1 MIEFLKKYRIY
12 TFSLILFIYC
22 ILLVILTSLPGN
34 PASKTYQM
42 DKLYHIAA
50 YGLLSFILYFFLI
63 FQNRVQFL
71 KKFPATFTLILA
83 TTFGFMNEL
92 HQIFIPTRTF
102 NKYDI
107 FANLIGI
114 VVSIVVIK
122 FFLAVNKSF
131 NSAWSNC
138 PISFIND
145 S

>member
-1 MIEFLKKYRIY
+1 
-12 TFSLILFIYC
+12 
-22 ILLVILTSLPGN
+22 
-34 PASKTYQM
+34 M

-131 NSAWSNC
+131 NSA
-138 PISFIND
+138 
-145 S
+145 